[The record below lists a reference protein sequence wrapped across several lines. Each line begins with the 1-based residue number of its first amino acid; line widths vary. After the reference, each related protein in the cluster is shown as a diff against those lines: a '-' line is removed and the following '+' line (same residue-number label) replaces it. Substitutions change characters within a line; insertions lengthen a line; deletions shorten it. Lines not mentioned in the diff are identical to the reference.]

1 MVHVRHSRNVR
12 RGLHV
17 QAQRACSGRNL
28 LSVSLRARPALAR
41 FHRHAVLPDP
51 VLSAACLSVLAV
63 FPSGLRRRRNVG
75 QRRRP
80 GPLADQIRDTRRLRD
95 ACVARRVGSHQAHCR
110 AARPG
115 DDRREI
121 READAM
127 ITLDMMPPLMFGGLV
142 VAMLIGFPVA
152 FTLAAVGLSFGFLAI
167 HLGFFDMNFLQA
179 IPGRVFGSVLSN
191 ELLLAIPFFTFMGA
205 ILERCGLAEDMLDSM
220 GQLFGPIRGGL
231 GYSVIIVGFIL
242 GAITGTVAAQVIA
255 MALISMPIMIRY
267 GYNIRYITGVLAAS
281 GTITQLVPP
290 SLVLIVL
297 ADQLGK
303 SVGDMYLGAW
313 GPSVFQILLFAGYTF
328 LLGVFKPDHVP
339 PVPIDARTLT
349 GWALWR
355 KCLLGIIPSAVLI
368 FVVLGT
374 MMLGLA
380 TPTEAGAMGAVGAI
394 VLAAIH
400 SKDFSSTGRKLL
412 IIGVI
417 ACGIGT
423 IVGIFLTQGL
433 VFKLAF
439 AITYFAVVWI
449 CVEAVR
455 IPVLRD
461 LIKQGYE
468 TTMRITTM
476 VVFIL
481 IGSTCFSVV
490 FLGVSGGV
498 WLEHLLTS
506 LPGGAWGF
514 LIFINLFIF
523 FLAFFLDFF
532 EIAFIILPMI
542 APIAQKVLTP
552 VVGPDAALI
561 WFGVMLCVNMQTSF
575 MHPPFGFAL
584 FYLRGV
590 APKDVKSSDIYW
602 GALPWVGLQALM
614 VALVIAFPVTVTGLL
629 DKPANVDLNQIKI
642 DVPQMDL
649 PPLDFGPPA
658 KP

>member
-1 MVHVRHSRNVR
+1 M
-12 RGLHV
+12 
-17 QAQRACSGRNL
+17 
-28 LSVSLRARPALAR
+28 
-41 FHRHAVLPDP
+41 
-51 VLSAACLSVLAV
+51 
-63 FPSGLRRRRNVG
+63 
-75 QRRRP
+75 
-80 GPLADQIRDTRRLRD
+80 T
-95 ACVARRVGSHQAHCR
+95 
-110 AARPG
+110 
-115 DDRREI
+115 
-121 READAM
+121 
-127 ITLDMMPPLMFGGLV
+127 ITLEMMPPMMFGGLV
-142 VAMLIGFPVA
+142 LAMLIGYPVA
-152 FTLAAVGLSFGFLAI
+152 FTLAALGLSFGFLAI
-167 HLGFFDMNFLQA
+167 HLGFFDLNFLQA
-179 IPGRVFGSVLSN
+179 IPGRVFGSVLAN

-205 ILERCGLAEDMLDSM
+205 VLERCGLAEDMLDSM

-255 MALISMPIMIRY
+255 MALISMPVMIRY

-313 GPSVFQILLFAGYTF
+313 GPSIFQIMLFAGYTF
-328 LLGVFKPDHVP
+328 VLGLIKPNHVP
-339 PVPIDARTLT
+339 AVPKEARTLT
-349 GWALWR
+349 GWALWK

-400 SKDFSSTGRKLL
+400 HKDFSSTGRKIL
-412 IIGVI
+412 IAGVI
-417 ACGIGT
+417 AAGIGT
-423 IVGIFLTQGL
+423 IVAILFSENI
-433 VFKLAF
+433 VFKIAY
-439 AITYFAVVWI
+439 AITYLAVAWI
-449 CVEAVR
+449 CIEAAR
-455 IPVLRD
+455 IPDLRD

-468 TTMRITTM
+468 TTMRITCM
-476 VVFIL
+476 VTFIL
-481 IGSTCFSVV
+481 IGSTCFSIV
-490 FLGVSGGV
+490 FLGCNGGV

-506 LPGGAWGF
+506 LPGGVWGF

-523 FLAFFLDFF
+523 FVAFFLDFF

-542 APIAQKVLTP
+542 APIAQKVLAP

-575 MHPPFGFAL
+575 LHPPFGFAL

-590 APKDVKSSDIYW
+590 APRSVKSSDIYW
-602 GALPWVGLQALM
+602 GAVPWIGLQMIM
-614 VALVIAFPVTVTGLL
+614 VLLVIVFPSVVTGLL
-629 DKPANVDLNQIKI
+629 DKPVNVDLDKVKI
-642 DVPQMDL
+642 EVPQIDL
-649 PPLDFGPPA
+649 PPLDLGPPQ
-658 KP
+658 K